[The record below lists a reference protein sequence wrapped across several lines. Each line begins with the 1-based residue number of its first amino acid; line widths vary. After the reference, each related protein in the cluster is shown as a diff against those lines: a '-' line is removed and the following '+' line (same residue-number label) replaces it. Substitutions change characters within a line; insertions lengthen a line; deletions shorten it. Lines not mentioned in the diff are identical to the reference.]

1 MHTAT
6 LRDDTECG
14 YMLAQTWVGGVCV
27 HVSFSSWTTLTL
39 HSSPLGTEIMV
50 AF

>member
-1 MHTAT
+1 MHMGT

-14 YMLAQTWVGGVCV
+14 YMLAQAWVGVCV
-27 HVSFSSWTTLTL
+27 HVSFISWTTLTL